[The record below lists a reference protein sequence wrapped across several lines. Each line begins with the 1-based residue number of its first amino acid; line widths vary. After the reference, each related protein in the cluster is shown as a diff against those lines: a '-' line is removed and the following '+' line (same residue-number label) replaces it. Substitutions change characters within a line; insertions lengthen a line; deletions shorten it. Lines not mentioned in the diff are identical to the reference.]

1 MTEKNNKFVI
11 YVGNYADH
19 VRQLLLKRNNWEE
32 IENNDIIK
40 YEKLKNINFIW
51 KMTNFPARVCNRYLI
66 LRII

>member
-11 YVGNYADH
+11 YTGNYADH

-32 IENNDIIK
+32 IENNEIIK

-51 KMTNFPARVCNRYLI
+51 KMTNFPNRVY
-66 LRII
+66 